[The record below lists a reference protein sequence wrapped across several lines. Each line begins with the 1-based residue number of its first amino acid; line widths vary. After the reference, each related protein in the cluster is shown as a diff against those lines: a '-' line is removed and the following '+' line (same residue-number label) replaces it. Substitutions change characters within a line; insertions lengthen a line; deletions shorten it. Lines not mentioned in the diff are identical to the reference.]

1 MGATT
6 GIFLVGVAAF
16 GAFVG
21 RLGRLGTFVGR
32 LGRSVETL
40 HATSLQPRPLRPPNP
55 SNRPTHQTAQPIKPP
70 NPSNRPP
77 NPATTTINRKQNNII
92 TIPNG

>member
-1 MGATT
+1 MNGFT
-6 GIFLVGVAAF
+6 GKRNPGIPRWAQQREFFLVGVAAF

-55 SNRPTHQTAQPIKPP
+55 SNRPP
-70 NPSNRPP
+70 NPS
-77 NPATTTINRKQNNII
+77 TTTINRKQNNII

>member
-55 SNRPTHQTAQPIKPP
+55 SNRP
-70 NPSNRPP
+70 P